1 VSNKSRTVAENTGFV
16 SGHDFSLP
24 EKQENDKGFTGCGKT
39 QPRGFVT
46 RARLYRL
53 RKNSTKGLC
62 NKGTALQAA
71 EKLNQ
76 GAL

>member
-1 VSNKSRTVAENTGFV
+1 M
-16 SGHDFSLP
+16 
-24 EKQENDKGFTGCGKT
+24 GFTGCGKT

-62 NKGTALQAA
+62 NKGMGFTGCGKTQSRGFVTRARL
-71 EKLNQ
+71 
-76 GAL
+76 